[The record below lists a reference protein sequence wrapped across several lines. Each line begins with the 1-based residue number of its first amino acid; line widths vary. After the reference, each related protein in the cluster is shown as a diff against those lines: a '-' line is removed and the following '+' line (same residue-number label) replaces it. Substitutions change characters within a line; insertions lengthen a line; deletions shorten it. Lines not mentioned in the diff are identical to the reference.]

1 MKKRI
6 SMLAL
11 VFFTSVA
18 WQEVTTTSAVF
29 GDVSLTHPYRAAIDY
44 VQSKKIVSGYPDGT
58 YQPDRLLNRAE
69 FTKIIVESRF
79 SRLEIDNCI
88 ASEGFYKRSIFS
100 DVASAVW
107 YEKYV
112 CVGKMNNIIGGYPDG
127 TFRGE
132 QTINYAEAAKILVN
146 SYGLEVGTGE
156 PWFAPFLEKMTALNA
171 LPLSVDASETVQ
183 TGLRNVTRGEMAEM
197 IYRLRSTNDTITS
210 PDGSFSIK
218 IPEKALPLGFLRSS
232 IQVTKVAS
240 EDGPVE
246 EIHGAPM
253 VFYRLEPDGLSFR
266 EPVTFLVRTQTQR
279 NTIPMVFLVS
289 GGTFDMIPDPVIEI
303 NQNDQEALLSGQLS
317 HFSELS
323 LGFINLFELRT
334 EPVEQQEK
342 NQPFVITARVT
353 KNDTQNTFYY
363 KSAQENISILSTW
376 VLSGG
381 VFSSELTNIFPQIIN
396 DVPSTALTSGPKT
409 YTASKMFSCVGVFP
423 SSSKIRYQTSLNFT
437 YKKSKGNLST
447 NHSNSLFIGTTT
459 NTFNCIDPSG
469 EVSEPIFSPESVID
483 PFDPYDFNCPGADYP
498 TEKELSVDVEVFKL
512 AVGQNNKQQCFIEPI
527 IQFGSL
533 VGPDSCAESHYHS
546 ETVYDLFGTAYLDP
560 HPEACGHGRESEIQ
574 KGVITISEEQYD
586 SVRMNYVSMPRRRG
600 SGNSITIGSHSF
612 LEKFVMSD
620 ACAHDAF
627 IGLSSAFDYVYD
639 TNTRHLTIAGSTS
652 SGAFS
657 LEGDIAEDG
666 SFILT
671 GSATVAGVAG
681 TTIELDGNWI
691 SNEFDSTMIT
701 FGSNGVLPGGCPIS
715 YGLVFP

>member
-1 MKKRI
+1 
-6 SMLAL
+6 MLAL

-29 GDVSLTHPYRAAIDY
+29 GDVTLTHPYRAAIDY
-44 VQSKKIVSGYPDGT
+44 VQSKGIVSGYPDGT

-88 ASEGFYKRSIFS
+88 ASEGFYKRSLFS

-107 YEKYV
+107 FEKYV

-146 SYGLEVGTGE
+146 SYGLEVGARD
-156 PWFAPFLEKMTALNA
+156 PWFVPFLEKMNVLKA
-171 LPLSVDASETVQ
+171 LPAGVDASDTVQ
-183 TGLRNVTRGEMAEM
+183 TGLQNVTRGEMAEM

-218 IPEKALPLGFLRSS
+218 IPEKALPAGVLRSS

-266 EPVTFLVRTQTQR
+266 EPVTFQVRTQTQR

-353 KNDTQNTFYY
+353 KNDTQNSFYY
-363 KSAQENISILSTW
+363 MSAQENITILPTW

-469 EVSEPIFSPESVID
+469 EVSEPIFIPEVGLD
-483 PFDPYDFNCPGADYP
+483 PFDPNNLNCPGADYP
-498 TEKELSVDVEVFKL
+498 QQGEPSVAVQVFKFSVD
-512 AVGQNNKQQCFIEPI
+512 GSSYQRCFIEPNY
-527 IQFGSL
+527 QFGAV
-533 VGPDSCAESHYHS
+533 VGPDACPEPHYHGGPAF
-546 ETVYDLFGTAYLDP
+546 DLFGLSFNDP
-560 HPEACGHGRESEIQ
+560 NPSACGYGRESSIK
-574 KGVITISEEQYD
+574 KGVITISEEQYNGLITAMTP
-586 SVRMNYVSMPRRRG
+586 SENFQVPNSG
-600 SGNSITIGSHSF
+600 SPNQSGSHSF
-612 LEKFVMSD
+612 LEKFTMSD
-620 ACAHDAF
+620 ACGHDAF
-627 IGLSSAFDYVYD
+627 IGLSSALSFVYN
-639 TNTRHLTIAGSTS
+639 TSTRHLTVAGSTS
-652 SGAFS
+652 SGAYS
-657 LEGDIAEDG
+657 VDGVVAMDG
-666 SFILT
+666 SFFLT
-671 GSATVAGVAG
+671 GAATIAGVAG
-681 TTIELDGNWI
+681 TSIELGGKWI